1 MLPAIAL
8 ITANVVERRHV
19 LIAPIVALL
28 AFQHY
33 LVSFGVRQLP
43 QTVVL
48 AKGVEGPLSWDW
60 NVYTQQYLGLW
71 GRPAREDWRIEYV
84 LKKVSSP
91 DGPPVR
97 LGVVPEIPRFDS
109 SAFQFYAALGN
120 FPVSFSR
127 PFNPGDA
134 VANSDYILVNDYI
147 LSRPERFEVLERFP
161 LPNGDIIRLYKVGHS

>member
-1 MLPAIAL
+1 M
-8 ITANVVERRHV
+8 
-19 LIAPIVALL
+19 
-28 AFQHY
+28 
-33 LVSFGVRQLP
+33 P

-120 FPVSFSR
+120 FPVSLSR

-134 VANSDYILVNDYI
+134 VANSDYILISERDQGPRYIAPDATAVNDYI